1 MSGVQLLKAYARDFW
16 RYRYLLQNLI
26 GRDFK
31 LKYRRSVLGVAWS
44 VLNPLLMNIV
54 MVIVFSTIMDM
65 RGSGI
70 KNFPVY
76 LLIGQLLFGFFTE
89 GTSSAMGSMLGA
101 APLIKKVYI
110 PKYIFPLERVCFAMV
125 NCLFSFIALILMM
138 IFTGAE
144 LHATV
149 LLALYPLLTLFFFT
163 LGVGLM
169 LAAATVFFRD
179 VMHLWGVFTT
189 ALMYFSAIFYDPL
202 QMGSFSVG
210 SMEINTSQ
218 VIRFNPLYWYIT
230 GFRAT
235 VLDGTGLTWSMV
247 WICGLCAILALAL
260 GLIVFRRQQDKF
272 VLHI

>member
-1 MSGVQLLKAYARDFW
+1 MLKAYAKDFW

-31 LKYRRSVLGVAWS
+31 LKYRRSVLGVVWS
-44 VLNPLLMNIV
+44 VLNPLLMNVV
-54 MVIVFSTIMDM
+54 MVVVFSTLFDM

-70 KNFPVY
+70 ENFSVY
-76 LLIGQLLFGFFTE
+76 LLIGQLLFNFFNE
-89 GTSSAMGSMLGA
+89 GTGVIVML
-101 APLIKKVYI
+101 V
-110 PKYIFPLERVCFAMV
+110 
-125 NCLFSFIALILMM
+125 
-138 IFTGAE
+138 TGAK

-149 LLALYPLLTLFFFT
+149 LLAFYPLLTLFVFT
-163 LGVGLM
+163 LGIGLA

-179 VMHLWGVFTT
+179 VMHLWGVFTL
-189 ALMYFSAIFYDPL
+189 ALNYFSAIFYDPE
-202 QMGSFSVG
+202 QMNPLVVG
-210 SMEINTSQ
+210 SVELSLSQ

-247 WICGLCAILALAL
+247 WICGLCAVIALAV
-260 GLIVFRRQQDKF
+260 GLFVFRRQQDKF